1 MRGPVYSAK
10 FYEGEIEKLRLW
22 LADLGLTPEHRNQLN
37 KQLESAGQHLAELEP
52 ASLEDLIAG
61 QVSLPDFDPA
71 DNGNQGS

>member
-37 KQLESAGQHLAELEP
+37 KQLESARQHLAELE
-52 ASLEDLIAG
+52 SE
-61 QVSLPDFDPA
+61 
-71 DNGNQGS
+71 